1 MDEHNIIE
9 HLKLQ
14 YKLLNVI
21 FKLKYGQIVL
31 KWALILKL
39 SKSL

>member
-1 MDEHNIIE
+1 MDVHNIIE

-21 FKLKYGQIVL
+21 FKLKYGRIVL
-31 KWALILKL
+31 KYAFILKL
-39 SKSL
+39 SKNL

>member
-1 MDEHNIIE
+1 MDEHNITE
-9 HLKLQ
+9 HLKVQ

-31 KWALILKL
+31 KCTFILEL